1 MVKVKVRVKVG
12 VRVGVRMRVGVKL
25 KAGMSGCIAAP
36 DSVENPPPLS
46 TEAEARL

>member
-1 MVKVKVRVKVG
+1 MG
-12 VRVGVRMRVGVKL
+12 VRVRVRVMKL